1 MRTAPPPFPLSPYA
15 QRFTRVEQQFLTLSP
30 QQRALLNYASKQ
42 KMFQA
47 DIDDAKQGLA
57 MVTQSKVMGG
67 GGKSKRVILAEME
80 NMS

>member
-1 MRTAPPPFPLSPYA
+1 
-15 QRFTRVEQQFLTLSP
+15 
-30 QQRALLNYASKQ
+30 
-42 KMFQA
+42 MFQA

-57 MVTQSKVMGG
+57 MVTQSKVRGG